1 MSHITNPNQGDITMS
16 NTDDIR
22 RNMIETGQTRDDL
35 LANIGP
41 TWDTA
46 AMQKEFEP
54 LGFAA
59 PFIVVRRRSDGAK
72 GSLEFTHNPRVYF
85 NWVPD

>member
-1 MSHITNPNQGDITMS
+1 MS

-22 RNMIETGQTRDDL
+22 RELIETGQPAADL
-35 LANIGP
+35 AETDGP

-46 AMQKEFEP
+46 AMQRDFEA

-85 NWVPD
+85 NWVAD